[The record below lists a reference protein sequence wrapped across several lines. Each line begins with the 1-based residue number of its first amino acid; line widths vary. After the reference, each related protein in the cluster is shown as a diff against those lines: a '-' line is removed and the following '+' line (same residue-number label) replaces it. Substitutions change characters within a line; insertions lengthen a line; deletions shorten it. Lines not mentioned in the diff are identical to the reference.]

1 MALKNAFPD
10 AFNYSEICDC
20 SVFNLNHYLLLSYSR
35 MIKIIKRN
43 KIWDISS
50 IFTSF
55 LQSFKCLK
63 EHLFSYK
70 VTFIKGQDAMILPF
84 D

>member
-1 MALKNAFPD
+1 
-10 AFNYSEICDC
+10 
-20 SVFNLNHYLLLSYSR
+20 